1 MIDTI
6 HLAPVRGR
14 ARIEIL
20 DILRGIAILAIFYMN
35 IPFQAQSVFSFFA
48 DVRLVGWT
56 QADRIVWA
64 GTQIFLDG
72 TQRCLLEFLFG
83 AGMMVLTAKAMEPD
97 GPVAIADL
105 YYRRTMWLLAFG
117 LFDIFIILWP
127 GDILATYALA
137 AMFLFPFRKLG
148 PKTLTALGLAFAL
161 FVAIGGVGQYAERAA
176 LIEKVRVVEAK
187 QAAGQPLVETD
198 RDVLKK
204 WRTAGDALRV
214 TPEVRKN
221 IERERKAHQ
230 GGLADYAGFY
240 WSTWQHYFIGKGLL
254 FLAVVEAFFAMLI
267 GVALWKWGV
276 IQGQRS
282 AHFYAV
288 LALLAYGFG
297 ITARAIGVSEAFAFA
312 PIPRT
317 IWATSELAR
326 LAMGL
331 GHLALINLVFKAAVG
346 RAILAPFRAAGRV
359 AFSLYFLEQ
368 IIGLHILFSP
378 YGVNLWARFGW
389 AGMAGVAT
397 AVILLVLLIA
407 NIWTRYFAMGPM
419 EWAWRSLAYLE
430 PQPFRKR
437 QGTDQPG

>member
-1 MIDTI
+1 MTDTV

-20 DILRGIAILAIFYMN
+20 DVLRGIAILAIFYMN
-35 IPFQAQSVFSFFA
+35 IPFQAQSVLTFFA

-56 QADRIVWA
+56 PADQAVWA

-148 PKTLTALGLAFAL
+148 PKTLVALGLGFAL
-161 FVAIGGVGQYAERAA
+161 FTAIGGAGQYAERAA
-176 LIEKVRVVEAK
+176 LVDKVHAVEAK
-187 QAAGQPLVETD
+187 QANGQAAPQDSETM
-198 RDVLKK
+198 KE
-204 WRTAGDALRV
+204 WRQAQDALRV
-214 TPEVRKN
+214 TPEVQKQ
-221 IERERKAHQ
+221 IDWERQAHAA
-230 GGLADYAGFY
+230 GVADYYGFY
-240 WSTWQHYFIGKGLL
+240 WTVWQRFFIGEGLL
-254 FLAVVEAFFAMLI
+254 FMTVLEAFFAMLI
-267 GVALWKWGV
+267 GIALWKWGI

-282 AHFYAV
+282 GLFYAV
-288 LALLAYGFG
+288 LALAAYGLG
-297 ITARAIGVSEAFAFA
+297 VTARSIGVSEAFSFA

-331 GHLALINLVFKAAVG
+331 GHLALINLLYKAAIG
-346 RAILAPFRAAGRV
+346 RTILGPFRAAGRV

-368 IIGLHILFSP
+368 IIGLHILFSS
-378 YGVNLWARFGW
+378 YGLNLWGRFGW
-389 AGMAGVAT
+389 AGMAAIAT
-397 AVILLVLLIA
+397 GVILLVLIIA

-430 PQPFRKR
+430 RQPFRKV
-437 QGTDQPG
+437 QGAASPG

>member
-1 MIDTI
+1 MTDTV
-6 HLAPVRGR
+6 HLAPVAGR

-20 DILRGIAILAIFYMN
+20 DVLRGIAILAIFYMN
-35 IPFQAQSVFSFFA
+35 IPFQAQSVFSFFT

-56 QADRIVWA
+56 PADQIVWA
-64 GTQIFLDG
+64 GTLIFLDG

-117 LFDIFIILWP
+117 LFDIFIVLWP

-148 PKTLTALGLAFAL
+148 PKTLVAIGLAFAL
-161 FVAIGGVGQYAERAA
+161 FTAIGGVAQYAERAV
-176 LIEKVRVVEAK
+176 LIDKIHAVEAK
-187 QAAGQPLVETD
+187 QAAGQKLTASDTEALET
-198 RDVLKK
+198 
-204 WRTAGDALRV
+204 WRKAEAALRV
-214 TPEVRKN
+214 SPEVQKE
-221 IERERKAHQ
+221 IDRERTSHR
-230 GGLADYAGFY
+230 GTLVDYGAFY
-240 WSTWQHYFIGKGLL
+240 WSVWQHYFIAKGLL
-254 FLAVVEAFFAMLI
+254 FMTVLEAFFAMLI

-282 AHFYAV
+282 GRFYAV
-288 LALLAYGFG
+288 LALAAYGFG
-297 ITARAIGVSEAFAFA
+297 ITARWIGVGEVLSFA

-317 IWATSELAR
+317 FWATSELAR

-331 GHLALINLVFKAAVG
+331 GHLALVNLIFKAAIG
-346 RAILAPFRAAGRV
+346 RTILGPFRAAGRV

-368 IIGLHILFSP
+368 IIGLHILFSS
-378 YGVNLWARFGW
+378 YGLNLWGRFGW
-389 AGMAGVAT
+389 AGMAAIAT
-397 AVILLVLLIA
+397 GVILLVLVIA
-407 NIWTRYFAMGPM
+407 NVWTRYFAMGPM

-430 PQPFRKR
+430 RQPFRKV
-437 QGTDQPG
+437 QGVASPG